1 MANYDVIKTYGI
13 EITAITDKA
22 TEQINQIE
30 KELDE
35 LYKKKGLS
43 AGLQS
48 QIDKIGESLNGL
60 KGEIVSSTKSINDN
74 LGKINTEKMSKEFKN
89 MQSSIETSTNIR

>member
-35 LYKKKGLS
+35 
-43 AGLQS
+43 
-48 QIDKIGESLNGL
+48 
-60 KGEIVSSTKSINDN
+60 
-74 LGKINTEKMSKEFKN
+74 
-89 MQSSIETSTNIR
+89 